1 MNSSIQDKQYLALEL
16 TKILFSDK
24 KGLDVE
30 NITGC
35 YKSVL
40 EEITGTIESVE
51 EITELKKR
59 ITELQERNEK
69 LMKENVDVLR
79 PFCERL
85 LDVLKESKKD
95 MEPYV
100 YGILTTMINEKIR

>member
-1 MNSSIQDKQYLALEL
+1 MNNTQDKQYLALEL

-24 KGLDVE
+24 EELSVS
-30 NITGC
+30 NIATC
-35 YKSVL
+35 YGSMLK
-40 EEITGTIESVE
+40 EITGTIESVE
-51 EITELKKR
+51 EITGLKKR

-79 PFCERL
+79 PFGERL
-85 LDVLKESKKD
+85 LDVLQETKKD

-100 YGILTTMINEKIR
+100 YSILTTMINEKIR

>member
-24 KGLDVE
+24 EELSVS
-30 NITGC
+30 NIATC
-35 YKSVL
+35 YASMLK
-40 EEITGTIESVE
+40 EITGTIESVE
-51 EITELKKR
+51 ETAEIKKK
-59 ITELQERNEK
+59 IALLQ
-69 LMKENVDVLR
+69 KENDNLKQNNRDSLR

-85 LDVLKESKKD
+85 LEVLQETKKD

-100 YGILTTMINEKIR
+100 YSILTQMITEKM